1 MFNAAPLSIRL
12 QREIELPLRLVFL
25 NEKIDL
31 AGIRRIAVPENWSHD
46 SPVSVIV
53 PKDVW
58 KPGTG
63 TPFRIAVTCCSR
75 FNAVKTPLVIT

>member
-1 MFNAAPLSIRL
+1 MFSAAPLSTRL

-31 AGIRRIAVPENWSHD
+31 AGTLKIAVPENWSHD
-46 SPVSVIV
+46 SPMLVIV

-58 KPGTG
+58 KLGTG
-63 TPFRIAVTCCSR
+63 APFRIAVTCCSR
-75 FNAVKTPLVIT
+75 FTSVKTAVVIT